1 MRITS
6 SLSLVASGRAGFV
19 LTDAL
24 DCNVYLVDSGDGLLL
39 IDGGAGRDVA
49 ALLAQVH
56 AAGFDPAA
64 IRHVLLTHGHA
75 DHAGGCAELRRRL
88 GATIWASEEAGRFV
102 REGDEAAISLPEARA
117 AGIYPPDYRFEP
129 CQVDGLAEDGVPL
142 IFGKLEIMPLATPGH
157 ADGHLA
163 YLMHDGERLC
173 LFSGDLLLC
182 GGQVL
187 LQYTHDCSLQHLGAS
202 LLRLADLRIDALL
215 PGHFHF
221 CLSDG
226 QAHIESAVACLRRLL
241 IPRSMA

>member
-1 MRITS
+1 MRLTP
-6 SLSLVASGRAGFV
+6 SLSLVASGRSGFM

-24 DCNVYLVDSGDGLLL
+24 DCNVYLVDTGDGLLL
-39 IDGGAGRDVA
+39 IDSGAGRDVT
-49 ALLAQVH
+49 ALLAQVR
-56 AAGFDPAA
+56 ADGYDPAA

-75 DHAGGCAELRRRL
+75 DHAGGSAELRQRL
-88 GATIWASEEAGRFV
+88 GAKVWASAEAGCFV
-102 REGDEAAISLPEARA
+102 READEAAISLPEARA
-117 AGIYPPDYRFEP
+117 AVIYPPGYRFEP
-129 CQVDGLAEDGVPL
+129 CPVDGLAEDRVPL
-142 IFGKLEIMPLATPGH
+142 TFGALEIVPLATPGH

-163 YLMHDGERLC
+163 YLMRDGERLC

-187 LQYTHDCSLQHLGAS
+187 LQYTYDCSLQRLGAS

-226 QAHIESAVACLRRLL
+226 QAHIAAAVASLRRLL
-241 IPRSMA
+241 IPRSIA